1 MFHLLDCKAA
11 KNVICVTDIVNVKAT
26 QASTFQFVMLGLIH
40 WINLVIDNITQL
52 YFAFSQPKVFTLKQC
67 FQFSLSPCVFVCVC
81 VFAKIHLSLWIL
93 HLKRLNHALSLQIY
107 TKWRNHCHGPVHRP
121 ISKYVNLNCCVINA
135 QKRSRKGQITQT
147 DMEPCRRD

>member
-40 WINLVIDNITQL
+40 WINLVIDNIMQL

-81 VFAKIHLSLWIL
+81 VCQNSFISLNITSQKAEPCFKFANLYQMKKSLSWPCTPTNFKIC
-93 HLKRLNHALSLQIY
+93 Q
-107 TKWRNHCHGPVHRP
+107 
-121 ISKYVNLNCCVINA
+121 SKLLCDKCSKKK
-135 QKRSRKGQITQT
+135 QKRTNNTNRYGT
-147 DMEPCRRD
+147 M